1 MNEFKSIW
9 APLNERS
16 HMRKATNLYNF
27 IYMKFYL
34 EKANSSVR
42 KQISGCLGE
51 EWGKGIEYRQRLDE
65 TFQRELVFVFM
76 CVVVMQLYIMTKI
89 HQTLHLKCMNYII
102 CK

>member
-34 EKANSSVR
+34 EKANTLVLGNRSVAAWE
-42 KQISGCLGE
+42 KSGG
-51 EWGKGIEYRQRLDE
+51 
-65 TFQRELVFVFM
+65 RELSTDRDWTKLFRENWSLSS
-76 CVVVMQLYIMTKI
+76 CVWWL
-89 HQTLHLKCMNYII
+89 CNYIS
-102 CK
+102 

>member
-51 EWGKGIEYRQRLDE
+51 EWGKGIEYRE
-65 TFQRELVFVFM
+65 TGRNFSERTGLCLHACGGYAIIYHDQNSSNFTSKMHELYYM
-76 CVVVMQLYIMTKI
+76 
-89 HQTLHLKCMNYII
+89 
-102 CK
+102 